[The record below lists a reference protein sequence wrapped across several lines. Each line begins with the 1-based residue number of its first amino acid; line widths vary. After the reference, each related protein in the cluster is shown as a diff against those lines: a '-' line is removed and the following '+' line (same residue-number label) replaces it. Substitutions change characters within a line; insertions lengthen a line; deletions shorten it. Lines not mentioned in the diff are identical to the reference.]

1 MPATKVSRPAGLT
14 DKFLEFTIEK
24 NGSVSVEVHGVT
36 DGSCHRATE
45 NYEKALGVV
54 QNRKLKS
61 QQCAQTV
68 KNKAR

>member
-1 MPATKVSRPAGLT
+1 MAAKVSKPVGVGE
-14 DKFLEFTIEK
+14 KYLEFTIDK
-24 NGSVSVEVHGVT
+24 SGAVTVEAHGIQ

>member
-1 MPATKVSRPAGLT
+1 MPAKVAKPVGVGE
-14 DKFLEFTIEK
+14 KYVEFTVEK
-24 NGSVSVEVHGVT
+24 NGAVGVEVHGIS